1 MTIKELVNLLQA
13 IKIDYTTSYAAA
25 MAERDEAL
33 KNNERDFRSDSPM
46 YKPNIENIKVKFDK
60 TIADLRISS
69 MEKAMQFIT
78 EIRED
83 EMYKAERIDTATL
96 EKISAL
102 KDIPLTKAEILALK
116 NKIGAKDYFGSRML
130 GVIAEK
136 NGIPLYEVGVEA
148 NLEVKLG
155 VLSALESQVD
165 LLVRNWNP
173 EAKVDREPHI
183 MAIAALGDNTVDNL
197 VRQYTNDVSGISE
210 KSAVEASYRRILAAG
225 SQGEKAILISNAL
238 RNAKG
243 ETKNRLLYRIATD
256 NGNNISEYAL
266 ALSGNADVIAEWRN
280 GKAESY
286 ASAVKLVEDI
296 APIRDLSVV
305 MQRIEEHSDNPF
317 LDSMLKEAAK
327 DSETIRT
334 AISDSF
340 VE

>member
-46 YKPNIENIKVKFDK
+46 YKPNIENIKAKFDK

-83 EMYKAERIDTATL
+83 EIYKAERLDLATL
-96 EKISAL
+96 EKVSAL
-102 KDIPLTKAEILALK
+102 KDIPLTKSEILAIK
-116 NKIGAKDYFGSRML
+116 NKLGVKDYYSNRML
-130 GVIAEK
+130 GIIAEK
-136 NGIPLYEVGVEA
+136 NGIPLYEVQIEA
-148 NLEVKLG
+148 DLEKKLG
-155 VLSALESQVD
+155 ILSALESQVD

-173 EAKVDREPHI
+173 EEKVDKEPHI

-210 KSAVEASYRRILAAG
+210 KSAVEASYRRILAAET
-225 SQGEKAILISNAL
+225 QGEKAILISNAL

-256 NGNNISEYAL
+256 NGNISEYAL

-317 LDSMLKEAAK
+317 LDGMLKEAAK

-334 AISDSF
+334 AISDAF

>member
-83 EMYKAERIDTATL
+83 EMYKAERLDLATL

-102 KDIPLTKAEILALK
+102 KDIPLTKSEILSIK
-116 NKIGAKDYFGSRML
+116 NKLGVKDYYSNRML
-130 GVIAEK
+130 GIIAEK
-136 NGIPLYEVGVEA
+136 NGIPLYEVGIEA
-148 NLEVKLG
+148 DLEKKLG
-155 VLSALESQVD
+155 ILSALESQVD

-183 MAIAALGDNTVDNL
+183 MAIAALEDNTVDNL

-210 KSAVEASYRRILAAG
+210 KSAVEASYRRILAAET
-225 SQGEKAILISNAL
+225 QGEKAILISNAL

-256 NGNNISEYAL
+256 NGNISEYAI
-266 ALSGNADVIAEWRN
+266 ALSGNADVIAEWKK
-280 GKAESY
+280 GKAEEY
-286 ASAVKLVEDI
+286 ASAVQAINDI
-296 APIRDLSVV
+296 SVMRDSSIVANK
-305 MQRIEEHSDNPF
+305 IAEYADNSF
-317 LDSMLKEAAK
+317 LGTMLESNAK
-327 DSETIRT
+327 DNAVIREAL
-334 AISDSF
+334 AIS